1 MDKLKGVDIFSLRAY
16 IEATNEF
23 GTGVW
28 AILTDIFVNFL
39 FAILNVI
46 VLVFSTIINMLESLS
61 VYDAYKKVVY
71 ETSLELW
78 KELVGSDDGRLVQGS
93 VVFVLLSVVAI
104 YLFIIWLLGRQ
115 NFSKKVL
122 HVLVV
127 IALGFGYFG
136 TIGGTGGGLF
146 ILDGIRDLSNEALK
160 VVDTISLEFSVGE
173 EQTET
178 LDTTLDFSDSY
189 IAQTSYQ
196 TYLYVNTGRIDGKF
210 FNKETE
216 QEEVLDNK
224 KILGWSD
231 ADGTF
236 HSASNS
242 DRETEID
249 RLGYGAKD
257 NTEKNRWVSA
267 VGDYLFM
274 KMFYVVGSIGK
285 AILLPIPY
293 IVIHL
298 LRLVAELLVL
308 VVILGFPF
316 FLLASFVP
324 QLENTFIGA
333 IKLLLTSAV
342 LPSIGS
348 FMILFVAM
356 INKIIELGIRNRMQD
371 ETSTQ
376 LLVTNFIS
384 PFVQYLVYI
393 IVWIF
398 KEPILYFFTGG
409 NRLLTSEVNAA
420 AEIGK
425 LGTDKLVE
433 NGKFYMNAL
442 KYHYFS
448 PEDGSYDVDMPDALP
463 LSELPYRDIFYLE
476 APEDVP
482 MDIESPYLEDILID
496 IELPVIDDIPVDVE
510 TPAIDDIPVDVETPG
525 IDDIPVDVET
535 PDIDDIP
542 VDVESPAID
551 DVLVDVE
558 SPAIDDVLVDVETP
572 AIDDILVD
580 VDTPAMDDISVDVN
594 TLAMDDISV
603 DVDIPDGNV
612 E

>member
-16 IEATNEF
+16 IEPTGGF
-23 GTGVW
+23 DTGVW
-28 AILTDIFVNFL
+28 TILTDIFVNFL

-46 VLVFSTIINMLESLS
+46 VLVFSTIINILESFSIYDLYKKI
-61 VYDAYKKVVY
+61 VYDA
-71 ETSLELW
+71 SLELW
-78 KELVGSDDGRLVQGS
+78 KELVGSDEGKLVQGS
-93 VVFVLLSVVAI
+93 VVFVLLSVVAV
-104 YLFIIWLLGRQ
+104 YLFIIWLLGRH

-122 HVLVV
+122 HVFVV

-136 TIGGTGGGLF
+136 TIEGTGGGLF

-178 LDTTLDFSDSY
+178 LDTTFDFSDSY

-231 ADGTF
+231 TDGTF
-236 HSASNS
+236 HPASNS

-249 RLGYGAKD
+249 RLGHGAED

-324 QLENTFIGA
+324 QLENVLIGA

-342 LPSIGS
+342 FPSIGS
-348 FMILFVAM
+348 FMILSVAM
-356 INKIIELGIRNRMQD
+356 INKVIDLGLRGQFQ
-371 ETSTQ
+371 ESTSTM
-376 LLVTNFIS
+376 LLASNFVS
-384 PFVQYLVYI
+384 PFVQYFVYI
-393 IVWIF
+393 IIWKF

-433 NGKFYMNAL
+433 NGKFYMNTL
-442 KYHYFS
+442 KYRYFS
-448 PEDGSYDVDMPDALP
+448 PEDGSYDVEMPDTRP
-463 LSELPYRDIFYLE
+463 LSELPYRDIFYRE

-482 MDIESPYLEDILID
+482 IDIESPA
-496 IELPVIDDIPVDVE
+496 IDDIPVDVE
-510 TPAIDDIPVDVETPG
+510 TPAIDDI
-525 IDDIPVDVET
+525 
-535 PDIDDIP
+535 
-542 VDVESPAID
+542 
-551 DVLVDVE
+551 
-558 SPAIDDVLVDVETP
+558 LVDVETP
-572 AIDDILVD
+572 AIDDIPVDIDTLAIDDIPVDVETSAMDNVSVDVNTSAMDDVLVDVESPVIDDILVD
-580 VDTPAMDDISVDVN
+580 VDTPAV
-594 TLAMDDISV
+594 DDISV

>member
-1 MDKLKGVDIFSLRAY
+1 MDKLKGVDVFSFRAY
-16 IEATNEF
+16 IEPTDGF
-23 GTGVW
+23 DTGVW

-46 VLVFSTIINMLESLS
+46 VLVFSTIINILESFSIYDLYKKI
-61 VYDAYKKVVY
+61 VYDA
-71 ETSLELW
+71 SLELW
-78 KELVGSDDGRLVQGS
+78 KELVGSDEGKLVQGS

-104 YLFIIWLLGRQ
+104 YLFIIWLSGRQ

-127 IALGFGYFG
+127 IAFGFGYFG
-136 TIGGTGGGLF
+136 TIEGTGGGLF

-178 LDTTLDFSDSY
+178 LDTTFDFSDSY

-196 TYLYVNTGRIDGKF
+196 TYLYVNTGRIDGNF

-231 ADGTF
+231 TDGTF
-236 HSASNS
+236 NQASNS
-242 DRETEID
+242 DREKELQH
-249 RLGYGAKD
+249 LGHGAKD

-324 QLENTFIGA
+324 QLENVLIGA

-342 LPSIGS
+342 LPSVGS
-348 FMILFVAM
+348 FMILSVAM
-356 INKIIELGIRNRMQD
+356 INKMIDLGLRGQFQ
-371 ETSTQ
+371 ESTSTM
-376 LLVTNFIS
+376 LLASNFVS
-384 PFVQYLVYI
+384 PFVQYFVYI
-393 IVWIF
+393 IIWKF

-409 NRLLTSEVNAA
+409 NRLLASEVNVAVD
-420 AEIGK
+420 IGK
-425 LGTDKLVE
+425 DGVDNLVKDR
-433 NGKFYMNAL
+433 KFYMNAL
-442 KYHYFS
+442 KYRYFS
-448 PEDGSYDVDMPDALP
+448 PEDGSYDVEIPDALP

-476 APEDVP
+476 APEEVP
-482 MDIESPYLEDILID
+482 MDIDSPDLDDIPVDVESPD
-496 IELPVIDDIPVDVE
+496 IDDILVDVE
-510 TPAIDDIPVDVETPG
+510 TPAIDDIPVDVES
-525 IDDIPVDVET
+525 

-542 VDVESPAID
+542 VVVETPAID
-551 DVLVDVE
+551 DVLVDVDT
-558 SPAIDDVLVDVETP
+558 PAMDNVSVDVNTP
-572 AIDDILVD
+572 AMDNVSVD
-580 VDTPAMDDISVDVN
+580 VNTPAMDDISVDV
-594 TLAMDDISV
+594 DIT
-603 DVDIPDGNV
+603 DGNV

>member
-1 MDKLKGVDIFSLRAY
+1 MDKLKGVDVFSFRAY
-16 IEATNEF
+16 IEPTDGF
-23 GTGVW
+23 DTGVW

-46 VLVFSTIINMLESLS
+46 VLVFSTIINILESFSIYDLYKKI
-61 VYDAYKKVVY
+61 VYDA
-71 ETSLELW
+71 SLELW
-78 KELVGSDDGRLVQGS
+78 KELVGSDEGKLVQGS

-104 YLFIIWLLGRQ
+104 YLFIIWLSGRQ

-136 TIGGTGGGLF
+136 TIEGTGGGLF

-178 LDTTLDFSDSY
+178 LDTTFDFSDSY

-231 ADGTF
+231 TDGTF
-236 HSASNS
+236 NQASNS
-242 DRETEID
+242 DREKELQH
-249 RLGYGAKD
+249 LGHGAKD

-324 QLENTFIGA
+324 QLENFLIGA

-342 LPSIGS
+342 LPSVGS
-348 FMILFVAM
+348 FMILSVAM
-356 INKIIELGIRNRMQD
+356 INKMIDLGLRGQFQ
-371 ETSTQ
+371 ESTSTM
-376 LLVTNFIS
+376 LIASNFVS
-384 PFVQYLVYI
+384 PFVQYFVYI
-393 IVWIF
+393 IIWKF

-409 NRLLTSEVNAA
+409 NRLLASEVNVAVD
-420 AEIGK
+420 IGK
-425 LGTDKLVE
+425 DGVDNLVKDR
-433 NGKFYMNAL
+433 KFYMNAL
-442 KYHYFS
+442 KYRYFS
-448 PEDGSYDVDMPDALP
+448 PEDGSYDVEMPDTRP

-476 APEDVP
+476 ALEDVP
-482 MDIESPYLEDILID
+482 VDIESPYLEDILID

-510 TPAIDDIPVDVETPG
+510 TPAIDDIPVDVESQ
-525 IDDIPVDVET
+525 
-535 PDIDDIP
+535 DIDDIL
-542 VDVESPAID
+542 VDVDTPDIE

-558 SPAIDDVLVDVETP
+558 SPAVDDILVDVETP

-580 VDTPAMDDISVDVN
+580 VDTPAMDNISVDVN
-594 TLAMDDISV
+594 TPAMDDISV
-603 DVDIPDGNV
+603 AVDIPDGNV

>member
-16 IEATNEF
+16 IESTDGF
-23 GTGVW
+23 DTGVW

-46 VLVFSTIINMLESLS
+46 VLVFSTIINILESFSIYDLYKKI
-61 VYDAYKKVVY
+61 VYDA
-71 ETSLELW
+71 SLELW
-78 KELVGSDDGRLVQGS
+78 KKLVGSDEGKLVQGS

-173 EQTET
+173 EQTEI
-178 LDTTLDFSDSY
+178 LDTTFDFSDSY

-236 HSASNS
+236 NQVSNS
-242 DRETEID
+242 DREKELQ
-249 RLGYGAKD
+249 RLGHGAKD

-324 QLENTFIGA
+324 QLENFLIGA

-348 FMILFVAM
+348 FMILSVAM
-356 INKIIELGIRNRMQD
+356 INKLIDLGLRGQFQ
-371 ETSTQ
+371 ESTSTM
-376 LLVTNFIS
+376 LLASNFVS
-384 PFVQYLVYI
+384 PFVQYFVYI
-393 IVWIF
+393 IIWKF

-409 NRLLTSEVNAA
+409 NRLLTSEINVGMDS
-420 AEIGK
+420 GK
-425 LGTDKLVE
+425 DGVDNLVKD
-433 NGKFYMNAL
+433 GKFYMNAL
-442 KYHYFS
+442 KYRYFS
-448 PEDGSYDVDMPDALP
+448 PEDGSYDVEMPNTRP

-476 APEDVP
+476 APENVP

-496 IELPVIDDIPVDVE
+496 IESPVIDDIPVDVE
-510 TPAIDDIPVDVETPG
+510 TSAIDDIPVDVDT
-525 IDDIPVDVET
+525 
-535 PDIDDIP
+535 
-542 VDVESPAID
+542 PAID

-558 SPAIDDVLVDVETP
+558 SPVIDDILVDVESP
-572 AIDDILVD
+572 VIDDILVD
-580 VDTPAMDDISVDVN
+580 VDAPS
-594 TLAMDDISV
+594 MDDISV

>member
-1 MDKLKGVDIFSLRAY
+1 MDKLKGVDIFSFRAY
-16 IEATNEF
+16 IEPTDGF
-23 GTGVW
+23 DTGVW

-46 VLVFSTIINMLESLS
+46 VLVFSTIINILESFSIYDLYKKI
-61 VYDAYKKVVY
+61 VYDA
-71 ETSLELW
+71 SLELW
-78 KELVGSDDGRLVQGS
+78 KELVGSDEGKLVQGS
-93 VVFVLLSVVAI
+93 VVFVLLSVVAV

-136 TIGGTGGGLF
+136 TIEGTGGGLF

-178 LDTTLDFSDSY
+178 LDTTFDFSDSY

-196 TYLYVNTGRIDGKF
+196 TYLYVNTGRIDGNF

-231 ADGTF
+231 TDGTF
-236 HSASNS
+236 NQASNS
-242 DRETEID
+242 DREKELQH
-249 RLGYGAKD
+249 LGHGAKD

-324 QLENTFIGA
+324 QLENFLIGA

-342 LPSIGS
+342 LPSVGS
-348 FMILFVAM
+348 FMILSVAM
-356 INKIIELGIRNRMQD
+356 INNMIDLGLRGQFQ
-371 ETSTQ
+371 ESTSTM
-376 LLVTNFIS
+376 LIASNFVS
-384 PFVQYLVYI
+384 PFVQYFVYI
-393 IVWIF
+393 IIWKF

-409 NRLLTSEVNAA
+409 NRLLASEVNVAVD
-420 AEIGK
+420 IGK

-433 NGKFYMNAL
+433 DGKFYMNAL
-442 KYHYFS
+442 KYRYFS
-448 PEDGSYDVDMPDALP
+448 PEDGSYDVEMPDTRP

-476 APEDVP
+476 APEDIP

-496 IELPVIDDIPVDVE
+496 IESPVIDDIPVDVE
-510 TPAIDDIPVDVETPG
+510 TPTIDDISVDAES
-525 IDDIPVDVET
+525 

-542 VDVESPAID
+542 VDAESPDIDDVLVDAESPVIDDIPVVVETPAID

-558 SPAIDDVLVDVETP
+558 SPV
-572 AIDDILVD
+572 IDDILVD
-580 VDTPAMDDISVDVN
+580 VDTPTV
-594 TLAMDDISV
+594 DDISV
-603 DVDIPDGNV
+603 DVDITDGNV

>member
-46 VLVFSTIINMLESLS
+46 VLVFSTIINILESFSIYDLYKKI
-61 VYDAYKKVVY
+61 VYDV
-71 ETSLELW
+71 SLELW

-93 VVFVLLSVVAI
+93 VVFVLLSVVAV

-115 NFSKKVL
+115 NFSKKVI

-127 IALGFGYFG
+127 ITLGFGYFG

-178 LDTTLDFSDSY
+178 LDTTFDFSDSY

-236 HSASNS
+236 NQASNS
-242 DRETEID
+242 DREKELQ
-249 RLGYGAKD
+249 RLGHGAKD

-324 QLENTFIGA
+324 QLENVLIGA

-348 FMILFVAM
+348 FMILSVAM
-356 INKIIELGIRNRMQD
+356 INKLIDLGLRGQFQ
-371 ETSTQ
+371 ESTSTM
-376 LLVTNFIS
+376 LIASNFVS
-384 PFVQYLVYI
+384 PFVQYFVYI
-393 IVWIF
+393 IIWKF
-398 KEPILYFFTGG
+398 KEPILYFFIGG
-409 NRLLTSEVNAA
+409 NRLLTSEINVGMDS
-420 AEIGK
+420 GK
-425 LGTDKLVE
+425 DGVDNLVKD
-433 NGKFYMNAL
+433 GKFYMNVL

-448 PEDGSYDVDMPDALP
+448 PEDGSYDV
-463 LSELPYRDIFYLE
+463 ET
-476 APEDVP
+476 
-482 MDIESPYLEDILID
+482 
-496 IELPVIDDIPVDVE
+496 PVIDDIPVDDVE
-510 TPAIDDIPVDVETPG
+510 TPAIDDIPVDVETPDIDDIPVDDVETPA

-542 VDVESPAID
+542 VDVETPDID
-551 DVLVDVE
+551 DI
-558 SPAIDDVLVDVETP
+558 PVDVETP

-580 VDTPAMDDISVDVN
+580 VDTPS
-594 TLAMDDISV
+594 MDDISV

>member
-16 IEATNEF
+16 IEPTGGF
-23 GTGVW
+23 DTGVW
-28 AILTDIFVNFL
+28 TILTDIFVNFL

-46 VLVFSTIINMLESLS
+46 VLVFSTIINILESFSIYDLYKKI
-61 VYDAYKKVVY
+61 VYDA
-71 ETSLELW
+71 SLELW
-78 KELVGSDDGRLVQGS
+78 KELVGSDEGKLVQGS
-93 VVFVLLSVVAI
+93 VVFVLLSVVAV
-104 YLFIIWLLGRQ
+104 YLFIIWLLGRH

-122 HVLVV
+122 HVFVV

-136 TIGGTGGGLF
+136 TIEGTGGGLF

-173 EQTET
+173 GQTET
-178 LDTTLDFSDSY
+178 LDTTFDFSDSY

-231 ADGTF
+231 TDGTF
-236 HSASNS
+236 HPASNS

-249 RLGYGAKD
+249 RLGHGAED

-324 QLENTFIGA
+324 QLENVLIGA

-342 LPSIGS
+342 FPSIGS
-348 FMILFVAM
+348 FMILSVAM
-356 INKIIELGIRNRMQD
+356 INKVIDLGLRGQFQ
-371 ETSTQ
+371 ESTSTM
-376 LLVTNFIS
+376 LLASNFVS
-384 PFVQYLVYI
+384 PFVQYFVYI
-393 IVWIF
+393 IIWKF

-433 NGKFYMNAL
+433 NGKFYMNTL
-442 KYHYFS
+442 KYRYFS
-448 PEDGSYDVDMPDALP
+448 PEDGSYDVDMPDVLP

-476 APEDVP
+476 SPEEVP
-482 MDIESPYLEDILID
+482 MEIDSPDLDDILVD
-496 IELPVIDDIPVDVE
+496 VDVPVIDDIPVDVGTPAMDDIPVDVESPDIDDILVDIE
-510 TPAIDDIPVDVETPG
+510 TPAIDDIPVDIDTPV
-525 IDDIPVDVET
+525 IDDIPVDVDT
-535 PDIDDIP
+535 
-542 VDVESPAID
+542 PAID

-558 SPAIDDVLVDVETP
+558 SPV
-572 AIDDILVD
+572 IDDILVD
-580 VDTPAMDDISVDVN
+580 VDTPAI
-594 TLAMDDISV
+594 DDISV
-603 DVDIPDGNV
+603 DVDITDGNV